1 MIEHAPDLA
10 VAFLLLLTTTWCV
23 LLHRRLG
30 RLRLE
35 RRDIEA
41 FVSAVDT
48 ATRRAE
54 AAIGGI
60 RDSAAE
66 AQRTLAG
73 QQEAA
78 RQRAAELAR
87 LLDSG
92 TRMSRR
98 LETSLHHGA
107 RTLADDALV
116 HGRSGDGAPLPET
129 PAPAA
134 DRARQRRPMAPA
146 IDTEL
151 LRALEALR

>member
-1 MIEHAPDLA
+1 MIELAPDLL
-10 VAFLLLLTTTWCV
+10 VAFLLVLTTTWCV

-48 ATRRAE
+48 ATRHAE

-60 RDSAAE
+60 RAAAAE
-66 AQRTLAG
+66 AQRTLGG

-78 RQRAAELAR
+78 QQRAGELTR
-87 LLDSG
+87 LLDSSG
-92 TRMSRR
+92 RMARR
-98 LETSLHHGA
+98 LESSLHQGA
-107 RTLADDALV
+107 RTMADEALV
-116 HGRSGDGAPLPET
+116 QRRAGGATPPPET
-129 PAPAA
+129 SVAPG
-134 DRARQRRPMAPA
+134 DKRTQRSTAPA
-146 IDTEL
+146 IDAEL